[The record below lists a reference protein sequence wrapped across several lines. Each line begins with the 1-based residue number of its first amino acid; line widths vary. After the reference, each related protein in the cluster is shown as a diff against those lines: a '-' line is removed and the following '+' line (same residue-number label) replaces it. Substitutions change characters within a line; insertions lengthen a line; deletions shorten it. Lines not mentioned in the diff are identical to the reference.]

1 MSSSLLIA
9 VILGL
14 IVASLIFMAQYAR
27 VSVIRDV
34 LYGND
39 YSSKMIRSELEM
51 HLIAR
56 IGLRFILIELQSF
69 IFFASAGQ
77 ILDLVKVII
86 YFYLLLIE
94 LVY

>member
-1 MSSSLLIA
+1 
-9 VILGL
+9 
-14 IVASLIFMAQYAR
+14 MAQYAR

-51 HLIAR
+51 HLISR
-56 IGLRFILIELQSF
+56 IGLRVVLIELQSF

-77 ILDLVKVII
+77 ILDLVKVTHMSL
-86 YFYLLLIE
+86 FS
-94 LVY
+94 LVQLYV